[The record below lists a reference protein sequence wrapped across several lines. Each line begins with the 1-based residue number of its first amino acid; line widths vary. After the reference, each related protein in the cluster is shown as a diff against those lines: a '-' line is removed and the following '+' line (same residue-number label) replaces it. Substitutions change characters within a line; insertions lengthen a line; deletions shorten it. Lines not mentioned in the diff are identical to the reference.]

1 MHCSLFIPDFFS
13 TEIASPANRLAAAET
28 LFARGRR
35 KHKASISPEAWLFE
49 RFGVRAQRG
58 WPAAPYTLLADGGA
72 PEGHFWMRADP
83 VHLSIARD
91 DLAFDGAALDV
102 SRSEAESL
110 AGTLN
115 RHFGDAPAFHPL
127 RPERWYIR
135 LPDAPQLDTTP
146 PSAARRTAIGDKLPS
161 GADAMRFRA
170 LMNEVQM
177 LLHEHPV
184 NTEREARGAPAV
196 NSVWFWGGGTLLE
209 APGARPFSIVLAE
222 DPLARGLALA
232 AGIRARHLPENAA
245 TLLSIL
251 AAEGVA
257 LVVLDSLR
265 SDALERD
272 WLVPLLGALEDGRI
286 GMLSLT
292 LSGTDSLL
300 EVETVRSDLRYF
312 WRTRKPLQSYLA

>member
-13 TEIASPANRLAAAET
+13 TERASPASRLAAAET
-28 LFARGRR
+28 LIARGRR
-35 KHKASISPEAWLFE
+35 KRKASIPSEAWLFE
-49 RFGVRAQRG
+49 RFGVSRQRD
-58 WPAAPYTLLADGGA
+58 WPVAPYALLADGGA

-83 VHLSIARD
+83 VHLRVGRD
-91 DLAFDGAALDV
+91 SLAFDGAPLDL

-115 RHFGDAPAFHPL
+115 RHFGDAPAFLPL
-127 RPERWYIR
+127 QPERWYVR
-135 LPDAPQLDTTP
+135 LPGAPDLDTTP
-146 PSAARRTAIGDKLPS
+146 PSAALRTAIGEKLPR

-196 NSVWFWGGGTLLE
+196 NSVWFWGGGTLHT
-209 APGARPFSIVLAE
+209 PGARPFSIVLAE

-245 TLLSIL
+245 TMLSIL

-257 LVVLDSLR
+257 LVVLDSLPGA
-265 SDALERD
+265 ALERD
-272 WLVPLLGALEDGRI
+272 WLVPLLAALEDGRI
-286 GMLSLT
+286 GMLSLI
-292 LSGTDSLL
+292 LPGSGSLL